1 MSVADRRL
9 PGYNAHTRRTKLLL
23 VRAELRHCW
32 DLLRLI
38 RKGLQEVERQ
48 GGPAC
53 VQLFPGEHYIFAKVA
68 IRTCVRARKI
78 LADNSDIWSPDPVED
93 ERRSAY
99 LAEANDATPQTEF
112 ASWHTEALGAIAQ
125 LEAVPEFRSAAIEE
139 SAFDQAEARPRA
151 SPG

>member
-1 MSVADRRL
+1 MAATSRRW
-9 PGYNAHTRRTKLLL
+9 PGYDKHTRRTKSIV

-38 RKGLQEVERQ
+38 RKGLQAVERH
-48 GGPAC
+48 GGPGN
-53 VQLFPGEHYIFAKVA
+53 VLLFPGEHYLYAKIA
-68 IRTCVRARKI
+68 IRTCERARKI
-78 LADNSDIWSPDPVED
+78 LADNPDVWSPDPVE
-93 ERRSAY
+93 EETRTAY
-99 LAEANDATPQTEF
+99 LAEVEGASPQTEF

-151 SPG
+151 SAG